1 MQILF
6 CKKFPR
12 RISMTR
18 KEEIL
23 FESSVSLMIAV
34 IAIINLLA
42 GTSARAVGI
51 LFAMVAVTQVIWM
64 YILYRGFQKLGIFST
79 VCVVAFFVLLFFTKG
94 NVSSPMYFGIFTIP
108 FLLDIVLRGKRIM
121 KALKRRMK

>member
-1 MQILF
+1 
-6 CKKFPR
+6 
-12 RISMTR
+12 MTR

-51 LFAMVAVTQVIWM
+51 LFAMVAVTQIVWM
-64 YILYRGFQKLGIFST
+64 YILYRGFEKLRIFAT

-94 NVSSPMYFGIFTIP
+94 NVSSPMYFGIFTVP
-108 FLLDIVLRGKRIM
+108 FLLDIVLRGKRM
-121 KALKRRMK
+121 VRVLKRRMK